1 MSVEAALRIKDRE
14 EAEDERRFQ
23 DWKSN
28 ALREAW
34 ETVRSHKD
42 LAQHLDSDMMAYHLS
57 RIFSALTWVKPAD
70 TDSTALQDL
79 IAELQ
84 LFERE
89 MRRYVAGIE

>member
-57 RIFSALTWVKPAD
+57 RIFSALTWVKPED
-70 TDSTALQDL
+70 TDSMALQDL

-89 MRRYVAGIE
+89 MRRYVAGVE